1 MGPILF
7 RQSIE
12 LVHFQV
18 VVQFIKSITIVIMA
32 NIFSLKTAAKEGKTL
47 DSLVFS
53 MEILNIVL
61 EPTIKGEF

>member
-1 MGPILF
+1 
-7 RQSIE
+7 
-12 LVHFQV
+12 
-18 VVQFIKSITIVIMA
+18 MA
-32 NIFSLKTAAKEGKTL
+32 NIFSLKTAAKEGTTL